1 MSGLSWKGG
10 CFCGALR
17 YEATGNPGVSTHCH
31 CEHCRRTSG
40 AAFLTWVEFPATGFS
55 FTKGTPGSFQSRPGV
70 TRSFCTSCGTPL
82 TYRLVDTPGT
92 VDLTVCSLDEPARV
106 TPQDHVYHDGKM
118 PWVRLA
124 DGLPTYRR
132 RRVDGP

>member
-1 MSGLSWKGG
+1 MKWKGG
-10 CFCGALR
+10 CFCGAVR
-17 YEATGNPGVSTHCH
+17 YEVNGDPGISTHCH

-40 AAFLTWVEFPATGFS
+40 AAFLTWVECPAAGFS
-55 FTKGTPGSFQSRPGV
+55 FTMGTPGSFQSRPGV

-82 TYRLVDTPGT
+82 TYRHVDTPGT
-92 VDLTVCSLDEPARV
+92 VDVTVCSLDEPARV
-106 TPQDHVYHDGKM
+106 TPQDHVYHDGKL

-132 RRVDGP
+132 RRADGP